1 MISGAQNIFK
11 IPELKRRIFYSFLF
25 LAVYRVGVHI
35 PAPGING
42 DALASFF
49 AQARGTLFSL
59 IDMFS
64 GGALERLSVF
74 ALGIMPY
81 ITASI
86 IMELLA
92 ATFPNLAQMKK
103 ERDGMVKYMQ
113 IIRYA
118 TIVITI
124 VQAIGV
130 SVGLQ
135 SMTGKDGS
143 SAILVD
149 HSTFTTLA
157 VVSMLAGTMLL
168 MWIGEQITQSGI
180 GNGVSLI
187 IFAGIVSAIPS
198 AISHA
203 VTMVNTGAMG
213 FLSLIGI
220 VALVV
225 VTILAIIYVEL
236 GERRI
241 PVTYA
246 KKTMLAHQNKRVMNY
261 IPVKVNLSGVIPVI
275 FASAILMFP
284 MTVMSSSTNHTVQAI
299 ADVLNPNHYF
309 FNVLQFLFVVFFAF
323 FYASIVFNA
332 KDISENLKRQG
343 GFIPGVRPGEST
355 REFLNETAGRLTISG
370 AVYLGL
376 IATLPW
382 VIVKAMGVPF
392 FFGGTAVLI
401 VVQVALDTM
410 RRIEAQVYMSKY
422 QTLSAVGL

>member
-1 MISGAQNIFK
+1 MNQQLVNK
-11 IPELKRRIFYSFLF
+11 ILITVGFLF
-25 LAVYRVGVHI
+25 IFRLLAFVPVPGVDTAVI
-35 PAPGING
+35 
-42 DALASFF
+42 ASFF
-49 AQARGTLFSL
+49 DQHQADALGLFN
-59 IDMFS
+59 MFS
-64 GGALERLSVF
+64 GNAVERLSIIS
-74 ALGIMPY
+74 LGIMPY

-118 TIVITI
+118 TIAITI

-135 SMTGKDGS
+135 SMTGKDGA

-149 HSTFTTLA
+149 GSTFMMLA
-157 VVSMLAGTMLL
+157 IMSMLAGTMLL
-168 MWIGEQITQSGI
+168 MWIGEQITQNGI

-198 AISHA
+198 AIGQA
-203 VTMVNTGAMG
+203 VTMVNTGAMS
-213 FLSLIGI
+213 FISVI
-220 VALVV
+220 A
-225 VTILAIIYVEL
+225 ILALIIATVLIIIYVEL

-246 KKTMLAHQNKRVMNY
+246 KKTMLQNQNKRVMNY

-284 MTVMSSSTNHTVQAI
+284 MTVMSSSTNPTIQAI
-299 ADVLNPNHYF
+299 ADVLNPNGYF
-309 FNVLQFLFVVFFAF
+309 FNFLTFVFVVFFAF
-323 FYASIVFNA
+323 FYASITFNA
-332 KDISENLKRQG
+332 KDIADNLKRQG
-343 GFIPGVRPGEST
+343 GFIPGVRPGDST
-355 REFLNETAGRLTISG
+355 KEFLNTTAGRLTITG
-370 AVYLGL
+370 AIYLGL
-376 IATLPW
+376 VATLPW
-382 VIVKAMGVPF
+382 VLVKAMGVPF

-410 RRIEAQVYMSKY
+410 RKVEAQVYSSKY

>member
-1 MISGAQNIFK
+1 MNQQLVSK
-11 IPELKRRIFYSFLF
+11 ILITIGFLF
-25 LAVYRVGVHI
+25 IFRLLAYVPVPGVDTAVI
-35 PAPGING
+35 
-42 DALASFF
+42 ASFF
-49 AQARGTLFSL
+49 DDHASDALGMFN
-59 IDMFS
+59 MFS
-64 GGALERLSVF
+64 GNAVERLSIIS
-74 ALGIMPY
+74 LGIMPY

-92 ATFPNLAQMKK
+92 ATFPALAQLKK

-113 IIRYA
+113 IIRYS
-118 TIVITI
+118 TIAITI

-135 SMTGKDGS
+135 SMTGKNGA
-143 SAILVD
+143 SAILID
-149 HSTFTTLA
+149 DMNTFIMLA

-168 MWIGEQITQSGI
+168 MWIGEQITQKGI

-187 IFAGIVSAIPS
+187 IFAGIVSAIPG
-198 AISHA
+198 AISQA
-203 VTMVNTGAMG
+203 VTMVNINAMS
-213 FLSLIGI
+213 FLSLLAIIALI
-220 VALVV
+220 VITVLV
-225 VTILAIIYVEL
+225 IIYVEL
-236 GERRI
+236 GERRV

-246 KKTMLAHQNKRVMNY
+246 KKTVMQNQNKRVMNY
-261 IPVKVNLSGVIPVI
+261 IPIKVNLSGVIPVI

-284 MTVMSSSTNHTVQAI
+284 MTVMSSSTNPTIVAI
-299 ADVLNPNHYF
+299 ADVLNPHGYF
-309 FNVLQFLFVVFFAF
+309 FNFLQFLFVVFFAF

-332 KDISENLKRQG
+332 KDIADNLKRQG

-355 REFLNETAGRLTISG
+355 RDFLNETAGRLTVTG
-370 AVYLGL
+370 AIYLGL
-376 IATLPW
+376 VATLPW
-382 VIVKAMGVPF
+382 VIVKGMGVPF

>member
-1 MISGAQNIFK
+1 MNQQLVNK
-11 IPELKRRIFYSFLF
+11 ILITIGFLF
-25 LAVYRVGVHI
+25 IYRLLAYVPVPGVDTAVI
-35 PAPGING
+35 
-42 DALASFF
+42 ASFF
-49 AQARGTLFSL
+49 NSHQADALGLFN
-59 IDMFS
+59 MFS
-64 GGALERLSVF
+64 GKAVERFSIIS
-74 ALGIMPY
+74 LGIMPY

-149 HSTFTTLA
+149 HSTFVTLA

-220 VALVV
+220 VALIVA
-225 VTILAIIYVEL
+225 TILVIIYVEL

-246 KKTMLAHQNKRVMNY
+246 KKTMMQNQNKRVMNY

-284 MTVMSSSTNHTVQAI
+284 MTVMSSSTNPTVQAI

-332 KDISENLKRQG
+332 KDIADNLKRQG

-355 REFLNETAGRLTISG
+355 KEFLNDTAGRLTITG
-370 AVYLGL
+370 AIYLGL